1 MAEKHPSR
9 ALLVGAALIA
19 LAGTTTA
26 GAESRSFEVT
36 ASKYKFE
43 PSVLT
48 VDQGDHVTV
57 TLKSA
62 DRTHGFAIKEYG
74 VKTDIPD
81 GGRTVSVEFVADKP
95 GTFTIACSKWCGF
108 GHGRMKAQLVVR
120 PKAQ

>member
-1 MAEKHPSR
+1 M
-9 ALLVGAALIA
+9 LLGGGALIA
-19 LAGTTTA
+19 LAWTTTA

-48 VDQGDHVTV
+48 VDQGDHVTI

-74 VKTDIPD
+74 VKTEIPD

-95 GTFTIACSKWCGF
+95 GTFTFSCSKFCGM
-108 GHGRMKAQLVVR
+108 GHSRMKGQLIVK